1 MVSSSQFTGRG
12 SAFLS
17 QRYRTG
23 LSFCVLL
30 AAALVAFAPELPGGR
45 AARAQKSADLT
56 LSAQA
61 GFDGYCMEG
70 EWIPVQVTVENRGA
84 GLEARVQ
91 VATKTGQEGN
101 AAYAVDVSLPTV
113 SRKQFFLYVQPPEI
127 LRTLT
132 VSLVS
137 EGETLAKQQLKVSCL
152 SPESLLVGL
161 LVENPAPYAALNAI
175 QLQDGFVRVA
185 ELQPS
190 DLPGQAQ
197 GWDALDAL
205 VVSGVDTGVLTA
217 EQRQALELWLAGG
230 GQLLA
235 VGGPRWQVTLA
246 GLEEFLPVEVSG
258 SRSVADL
265 SALSS
270 YFQGAET
277 LETGAVLASGRMR
290 EGARALVWQEG
301 VPLLAVREIGFGR
314 VWFLAADP
322 GLQPLNKWNGIPAL
336 YTQLFAERPFRPP
349 WADGKWD
356 TYEANRALSTL
367 SELGIPSILLICG
380 WLGLY
385 VMVVGPLNFLFLRRV
400 KRPDLAW
407 VTVPALVVGFTFLAY
422 LSGFL
427 TLGRKPALNRLAVVQ
442 AWEGVEDARV
452 HALVG
457 VYSPRRA
464 MYTLE
469 SGDGFLSLPFSGSG
483 SDLQSGGWL
492 SLRDGAQT
500 VLPDVRVESGGMKTV
515 ALDGNIP
522 ALPLE
527 HDLVITV
534 DDLGATLA
542 GQVTNLGA
550 YPLRDAM
557 LVTPGGYEELGD
569 LSPGDASPELDLS
582 LQASSGNM
590 SYYDIFPSS
599 SYYYGSPWSTADDEE
614 SVRKEALFQ
623 AALSTN
629 SAYISNWGVFLMGWL
644 DESALEAGLRD
655 AQPRVA
661 GATLYIALLEPSVA
675 YGPGLLRLPP
685 SLFAWESSLPDR
697 SPYSGYGFPPEGHIL
712 RFKVALPLP
721 DVSVRILTLDLDGAA
736 GADLPRA
743 FLWDFESETWAPV
756 QYQSWGSIDVPAPWR
771 YVSADGEVRLKL
783 EGDQS
788 GWYEIYRS
796 TVTLVVGP

>member
-1 MVSSSQFTGRG
+1 
-12 SAFLS
+12 LS
-17 QRYRTG
+17 
-23 LSFCVLL
+23 LCALL
-30 AAALVAFAPELPGGR
+30 VAALVALAPGFAGGR
-45 AARAQKSADLT
+45 TARAQAGGEVT

-61 GFDGYCMEG
+61 GFDGYCKEG
-70 EWIPVQVTVENRGA
+70 EWIPVRVTVENQGA

-101 AAYAVDVSLPTV
+101 SVYAVDASLPTI
-113 SRKQFFLYVQPPEI
+113 SRKQFVLYIQPPEI
-127 LRTLT
+127 LRSLT
-132 VSLVS
+132 VSLVA
-137 EGETLAKQQLKVSCL
+137 EGETLARQQLKITCL
-152 SPESLLVGL
+152 SPENLLIGL
-161 LVENPAPYAALNAI
+161 LVENPTPYAALNAV

-185 ELQPS
+185 ELQVP
-190 DLPGQAQ
+190 DLPEEAQ

-205 VVSGVDTGVLTA
+205 VIANVDTGALTA
-217 EQRQALELWLAGG
+217 GQRQALGLWLAGG

-235 VGGPRWQVTLA
+235 VGGPRWQATLA
-246 GLEEFLPVEVSG
+246 GLGEFLPVEVSG

-265 SALSS
+265 SGLSS
-270 YFQGAET
+270 YFEGAEA

-290 EGARALVWQEG
+290 QGSRALAWQEDI
-301 VPLLAVREIGFGR
+301 PLLAVRESGFGR
-314 VWFLAADP
+314 AWFLAADP

-336 YTQLFAERPFRPP
+336 YTRLFAERPLGPP

-385 VMVVGPLNFLFLRRV
+385 VMVVGPLNFLFLRRI

-407 VTVPALVVGFTFLAY
+407 ATVPALVVGFTLLAY

-427 TLGRKPALNRLAVVQ
+427 TLGRRPALNRLAVVQ
-442 AWEGVEDARV
+442 AWDGVERARV

-469 SGDGFLSLPFSGSG
+469 SGDGFLGLPFSGTG
-483 SDLQSGGWL
+483 SDLQPGGWL
-492 SLRDGAQT
+492 SLQDGAQT
-500 VLPDVRVESGGMKTV
+500 VLPDVRVESGGMKAV
-515 ALDGNIP
+515 ALDGSIP
-522 ALPLE
+522 ALPFE
-527 HDLVITV
+527 HDLVITI
-534 DDLGATLA
+534 DDLGATLT

-550 YPLRDAM
+550 YPLRDAV

-582 LQASSGNM
+582 LQGSSGGM

-599 SYYYGSPWSTADDEE
+599 YYGSPWRSVDDEE
-614 SVRKEALFQ
+614 SVRKETLFQ
-623 AALSTN
+623 AALSSN
-629 SAYISNWGVFLMGWL
+629 SAYISNWGIFLMGWL

-655 AQPRVA
+655 VQPRVA
-661 GATLYIALLEPSVA
+661 GATLYIAALEPSVA
-675 YGPGLLRLPP
+675 YGPGLLRLPA

-697 SPYSGYGFPPEGHIL
+697 SPYSGYGFPPEGHVL
-712 RFKVALPLP
+712 RFTIALPLP
-721 DVSVRILTLDLDGAA
+721 DMSVRVLTLDLDGPA
-736 GADLPRA
+736 GADFPRA
-743 FLWDFESETWAPV
+743 SLWDFESETWTPV

>member
-1 MVSSSQFTGRG
+1 M
-12 SAFLS
+12 S
-17 QRYRTG
+17 QRHRTG
-23 LSFCVLL
+23 LSLCALL
-30 AAALVAFAPELPGGR
+30 VAALVVFAPVLPGGR
-45 AARAQKSADLT
+45 AARAQEAADVT

-61 GFDGYCMEG
+61 GFGGYCKEG
-70 EWIPVQVTVENRGA
+70 EWIPVQATVENKGA

-91 VATKTGQEGN
+91 AATKTGLEGN
-101 AAYAVDVSLPTV
+101 AVYAVDASLPTT
-113 SRKQFFLYVQPPEI
+113 SRKQFVLYAQPPEI

-137 EGETLAKQQLKVSCL
+137 EGETLAGQQLKVSCL

-161 LVENPAPYAALNAI
+161 LVENPAPYAALNAV
-175 QLQDGFVRVA
+175 QLQDGFVRMA
-185 ELQPS
+185 ELQVP
-190 DLPGQAQ
+190 DLPEEAQ

-205 VVSGVDTGVLTA
+205 VVANVDTGALSA
-217 EQRQALELWLAGG
+217 GQRQALGLWLAGG

-235 VGGPRWQVTLA
+235 VGGPRWQGTLA
-246 GLEEFLPVEVSG
+246 GLEEFLPVEVTG
-258 SRSVADL
+258 SRNVADL
-265 SALSS
+265 SALPA
-270 YFQGAET
+270 YFQGTEA

-290 EGARALVWQEG
+290 EGARALAWQEG
-301 VPLLAVREIGFGR
+301 VPLLAVQEVGFGR
-314 VWFLAADP
+314 AWFLAADP
-322 GLQPLNKWNGIPAL
+322 GLQPLSDWNGMAAL
-336 YTQLFAERPFRPP
+336 YTRLFAERPLRPT

-380 WLGLY
+380 WLGFY
-385 VMVVGPLNFLFLRRV
+385 VMVIGPLNFLFLRRV

-407 VTVPALVVGFTFLAY
+407 VTVPALVVAFTILAY

-469 SGDGFLSLPFSGSG
+469 SGDGFLGLPFSGSG

-500 VLPDVRVESGGMKTV
+500 VLPDLRVESGGMKAV

-534 DDLGATLA
+534 DDLGAALT

-557 LVTPGGYEELGD
+557 LVTPGGFEELGD
-569 LSPGDASPELDLS
+569 LSPGDASAELDLS
-582 LQASSGNM
+582 LQGASDGM

-599 SYYYGSPWSTADDEE
+599 SYYGNPWMSGDGEE
-614 SVRKEALFQ
+614 SVRREALFR
-623 AALSTN
+623 AALPSDTGYYN
-629 SAYISNWGVFLMGWL
+629 ANWGVYLMGWV
-644 DESALEAGLRD
+644 DEPGFGAGLQGL
-655 AQPRVA
+655 QPRVA
-661 GATLYIALLEPSVA
+661 GATLYIARLEPSVA

-685 SLFAWESSLPDR
+685 SLFAWESSLPGR
-697 SPYSGYGFPPEGHIL
+697 SPYSGYGFPPEGHVL
-712 RFKVALPLP
+712 RFMVALPLP
-721 DVSVRILTLDLDGAA
+721 DVSVRILTLDLDGPA
-736 GADLPRA
+736 GADLPLA
-743 FLWDFESETWAPV
+743 SLWDFESGEWVEAP
-756 QYQSWGSIDVPAPWR
+756 YQSWGRIDIPAPWR
-771 YVSADGEVRLKL
+771 YVNADGEVRLKL

-788 GWYEIYRS
+788 GWYELYHS